1 MQGAKT
7 REWRSDHFRDIL
19 NFSSKLGGEGYAE
32 IAEIHCGGLSVRQRF
47 IRAHLREAVQ

>member
-7 REWRSDHFRDIL
+7 REWRYDHFRDIL
-19 NFSSKLGGEGYAE
+19 NFPSKLGERYAE
-32 IAEIHCGGLSVRQRF
+32 IAEIHCDGLSVRQRF